1 MIEAYLRR
9 NMVQDEIQKEIAMEK
24 LMQKKPRP
32 FKLIRGLAVVRPGK
46 FEYLDG
52 DPLGTSR

>member
-46 FEYLDG
+46 CEYLDG